1 MIILSNTTD
10 QQLLPGQAITFN
22 TVVLQTRNDRCS
34 HRENSAGVRI
44 RTNGIHE
51 IQFSGNV
58 DGATAAAPATL
69 VVAYG
74 GARLP
79 ETTMISA
86 ATGFN
91 NVATSTAVRECGC
104 CCQGEEVTVVNA
116 GTATITIGANA
127 KLFIKRIA

>member
-10 QQLLPGQAITFN
+10 QQLAPGQAITFN
-22 TVVLQTRNDRCS
+22 TTVLQTRNDRCA

-44 RTNGIHE
+44 RSNGIYE

-58 DGATAAAPATL
+58 NGATAAAPASL
-69 VVAYG
+69 VVTYG
-74 GARLP
+74 GSRLN
-79 ETTMISA
+79 ETTMLSS

-104 CCQGEEVTVVNA
+104 CCNGEEITVVNA
-116 GTATITIGANA
+116 GTSTITIGANA
-127 KLFIKRIA
+127 KLFVKRIA

>member
-1 MIILSNTTD
+1 
-10 QQLLPGQAITFN
+10 
-22 TVVLQTRNDRCS
+22 
-34 HRENSAGVRI
+34 
-44 RTNGIHE
+44 
-51 IQFSGNV
+51 
-58 DGATAAAPATL
+58 
-69 VVAYG
+69 
-74 GARLP
+74 
-79 ETTMISA
+79 MISA